1 MWHNWVHRI
10 RPEGNAER
18 ERVMYCRGIRGA
30 TTVDYNERAEILEAT
45 TELLRLMVHEN
56 NVRIEDIAS
65 ASFTLTDD
73 LDAVFPAQAAR
84 QIGWNEV
91 PLICMREIPV
101 PNSLGKCIR
110 VLLLVNT
117 TCSAS
122 EIQHIYLRKAASLR
136 PEFVS
141 ETSQV

>member
-1 MWHNWVHRI
+1 
-10 RPEGNAER
+10 
-18 ERVMYCRGIRGA
+18 MYCRGIRGA
-30 TTVDYNERAEILEAT
+30 ITVDNNDREEILAAT
-45 TELLRLMVHEN
+45 TELLSLMVHEN
-56 NVRIEDIAS
+56 NVHTEDIAS

-73 LDAVFPAQAAR
+73 LDAVFPALAAR

-101 PNSLGKCIR
+101 PDSLEKCIR

-122 EIQHIYLRKAASLR
+122 EIEHIYMRNAISLR

-141 ETSQV
+141 ETR

>member
-1 MWHNWVHRI
+1 
-10 RPEGNAER
+10 
-18 ERVMYCRGIRGA
+18 MYCRGIRGA
-30 TTVDYNERAEILEAT
+30 TTVDNNDCEEILVAT

-56 NVRIEDIAS
+56 NVLVEDIAS

-101 PNSLGKCIR
+101 PNSLSKCIR

-117 TCSAS
+117 IRSAS
-122 EIQHIYLRKAASLR
+122 EIQHIYIRKAVSLR
-136 PEFVS
+136 PEF
-141 ETSQV
+141 EPEMR

>member
-1 MWHNWVHRI
+1 M
-10 RPEGNAER
+10 
-18 ERVMYCRGIRGA
+18 RGA
-30 TTVDYNERAEILEAT
+30 ITVDNNDREEILAAT
-45 TELLRLMVHEN
+45 IELLSLMVREN

-73 LDAVFPAQAAR
+73 LDAVFPALAAR

-101 PNSLGKCIR
+101 PNSLEKCIR

-122 EIQHIYLRKAASLR
+122 EIQHIYMREAVSLR
-136 PEFVS
+136 PEFVPES
-141 ETSQV
+141 KAGLVDHAFLVKEPNTLQNVV

>member
-1 MWHNWVHRI
+1 
-10 RPEGNAER
+10 
-18 ERVMYCRGIRGA
+18 MYCRGIRGA
-30 TTVDYNERAEILEAT
+30 ITVDNNDREEILAAT
-45 TELLRLMVHEN
+45 TELLSLMVHEN
-56 NVRIEDIAS
+56 NVRTEDIAS

-73 LDAVFPAQAAR
+73 LDAVFPALAAR

-101 PNSLGKCIR
+101 PDSLEKCIR

-122 EIQHIYLRKAASLR
+122 EIEHIYMRKAISLR

-141 ETSQV
+141 ETR

>member
-1 MWHNWVHRI
+1 
-10 RPEGNAER
+10 
-18 ERVMYCRGIRGA
+18 MYCRGIRGA
-30 TTVDYNERAEILEAT
+30 TTVDYNDREEILVAT
-45 TELLRLMVHEN
+45 TELLRLMVLEN
-56 NVRIEDIAS
+56 NVLVEDIAS

-101 PNSLGKCIR
+101 PNSLDKCIR

-122 EIQHIYLRKAASLR
+122 EVQHIYMRKAVSLR
-136 PEFVS
+136 PEF
-141 ETSQV
+141 EPEPR

>member
-1 MWHNWVHRI
+1 
-10 RPEGNAER
+10 
-18 ERVMYCRGIRGA
+18 MYCRGIRGA
-30 TTVDYNERAEILEAT
+30 TTVDCNDRKEILGAT
-45 TELLRLMVHEN
+45 TELLRLMIQEN
-56 NVRIEDIAS
+56 NIELEDIAS

-73 LDAVFPAQAAR
+73 LNAIFPAVAAR

-117 TCSAS
+117 QRSAS
-122 EIQHIYLRKAASLR
+122 EMQHIYLRKAISLR

-141 ETSQV
+141 QSK

>member
-1 MWHNWVHRI
+1 MF
-10 RPEGNAER
+10 
-18 ERVMYCRGIRGA
+18 CRGIRGA
-30 TTVDYNERAEILEAT
+30 TTVEYNDHEEILAAT
-45 TELLRLMVHEN
+45 TELLLLMIQEN
-56 NVRIEDIAS
+56 NVEFEDIAC

-73 LDAVFPAQAAR
+73 LNAVFPAVAAR

-117 TCSAS
+117 NRSAS
-122 EIQHIYLRKAASLR
+122 EIQHIYLRKAVSLR
-136 PEFVS
+136 PEFVP
-141 ETSQV
+141 ETK

>member
-1 MWHNWVHRI
+1 
-10 RPEGNAER
+10 
-18 ERVMYCRGIRGA
+18 MYCRGIRGA
-30 TTVDYNERAEILEAT
+30 TTVDYNDREEILVAT
-45 TELLRLMVHEN
+45 TELLRLMVLEN
-56 NVRIEDIAS
+56 NVLVEDIAS

-101 PNSLGKCIR
+101 PNSLSKCIR

-117 TCSAS
+117 IRSAS
-122 EIQHIYLRKAASLR
+122 EIQHIYIRKAVSLR
-136 PEFVS
+136 PEF
-141 ETSQV
+141 EPEMR